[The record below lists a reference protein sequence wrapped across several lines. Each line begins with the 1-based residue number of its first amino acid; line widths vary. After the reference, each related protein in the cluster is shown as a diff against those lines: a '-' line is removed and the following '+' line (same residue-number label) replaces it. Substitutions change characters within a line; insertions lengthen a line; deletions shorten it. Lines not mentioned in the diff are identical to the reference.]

1 MHNKMKTAIVVCNML
16 AAIFSL
22 LSAIFQHAEGNNIT
36 ATIAFFTAFLFFA
49 TALIWANNKNGN

>member
-1 MHNKMKTAIVVCNML
+1 MKTAIVVCNML

-36 ATIAFFTAFLFFA
+36 ATIAFFTSFLFFA
-49 TALIWANNKNGN
+49 TALIWTNNKNGN